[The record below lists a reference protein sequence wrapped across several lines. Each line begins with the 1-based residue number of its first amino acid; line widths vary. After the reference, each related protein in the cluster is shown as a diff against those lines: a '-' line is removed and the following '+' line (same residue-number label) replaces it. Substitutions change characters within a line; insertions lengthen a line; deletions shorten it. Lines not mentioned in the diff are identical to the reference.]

1 MATATIEAPA
11 IYSGRFHAD
20 GRAVTVTPE
29 LLALHRRC
37 GGGEGDPIA
46 LPGLPSLIRRAV
58 ALSMPLSAPV
68 LLADGPNNV
77 TYWARVVPDGEE
89 ADLQLFDWNGTGGAM
104 RSEEHTSEL
113 QSLMRIS
120 YAVFCLKKKKKTN
133 NTKQHNRHR
142 TSYTQHTKVKNS
154 S

>member
-1 MATATIEAPA
+1 MRI
-11 IYSGRFHAD
+11 SD
-20 GRAVTVTPE
+20 WSSDVCSSD
-29 LLALHRRC
+29 L
-37 GGGEGDPIA
+37 IA

-104 RSEEHTSEL
+104 EHALEG
-113 QSLMRIS
+113 
-120 YAVFCLKKKKKTN
+120 AVRGREIGGGPC
-133 NTKQHNRHR
+133 RDR
-142 TSYTQHTKVKNS
+142 VGP
-154 S
+154 

>member
-1 MATATIEAPA
+1 MRI
-11 IYSGRFHAD
+11 SD
-20 GRAVTVTPE
+20 WSSDVCSSD
-29 LLALHRRC
+29 L
-37 GGGEGDPIA
+37 IA

-104 RSEEHTSEL
+104 EQALEGAVRERDVRRASAARAEGRRGGKEWGRTCRSRGST
-113 QSLMRIS
+113 
-120 YAVFCLKKKKKTN
+120 KKEKKQKG
-133 NTKQHNRHR
+133 
-142 TSYTQHTKVKNS
+142 
-154 S
+154 